1 MKQAKHTHAV
11 YWMLLAQA
19 ALIAAGGCDC
29 NEGGVDKLDPALV
42 IDPVSVDF
50 GEVPLGV
57 RVQAALTISNAG
69 EAMLEAKA
77 ALVGDPI
84 FARANNPLE
93 RLPPAGSD
101 VLIIEA
107 TPTVLGEHKGVVR
120 FQSDD
125 PLSPTLDVNLFLI
138 AVPVPPC
145 DDGNPCTADA
155 FDASVND
162 CAHEFTDGVAC
173 SPADKCITTA
183 VCSQGVCLGTP
194 KVCDDQS
201 TCTRDFCRQT
211 TGECIFLESADNCDD
226 DNPCTADACV
236 GNGCVHDALPSGSPC
251 DDFDLCT
258 VGDSC
263 FAGECKGSGVP
274 NGSTCDDHDSCTAQD
289 TCLDGVCRGSSI
301 IEPHAEGEEIFS
313 YPLTVW
319 DDAFLHRREVSL
331 SNDGVMYGLDH
342 LPLTNPE
349 GLTHVV
355 FAMHQCGTE
364 LYQFAYRP
372 PDTHVLVRFVRREMQ
387 IDTDN
392 TVRVVVG
399 VRQLPDDGYR
409 PETTTYLLDQDGNVK
424 LSRIQ
429 TLGGENGRALLPDGS
444 HIFGVIFPLTEG
456 PPTPDMPAMQNLV
469 VVREDNSGNVLWRH
483 ERSSWDWAEF
493 LGVAGPRV
501 LFWSEG
507 RFGALDFNTG
517 NTVWTAETAH
527 ITKEMSLSTALNLGV
542 ARATDQLIGVE
553 ILHGNQVFAFP
564 ATPDPSYV
572 PRTDPVIAAD
582 GRVLVLMQ
590 RNNADSTVA
599 LGLDWVELDP
609 TGAVMSTTSLPYV
622 FPDDFGSTR
631 HEDDPYPTVADDG
644 VSYVGY
650 GNMFWAIEP
659 GGQVRWT
666 LTAAE
671 PNAYTGTVP
680 LLRDDGVLLI
690 SESHRVV
697 KGIRSNG
704 GRMSE
709 TGWASF
715 RHDNRRTN
723 FTP

>member
-1 MKQAKHTHAV
+1 MKIPARFSLLVSAV
-11 YWMLLAQA
+11 
-19 ALIAAGGCDC
+19 ALGACDC
-29 NEGGVDKLDPALV
+29 NGSGNVGRLEPALV
-42 IDPVSVDF
+42 VDPLQVDF
-50 GEVPLGV
+50 GEVPIGV

-69 EAMLEAKA
+69 EGMLA
-77 ALVGDPI
+77 ATSRIDGNQI
-84 FARANNPLE
+84 FVRGNNPRE
-93 RLPPAGSD
+93 QFPPTSSD
-101 VLIIEA
+101 VLIVEA
-107 TPTVLGEHKGVVR
+107 TPFMLGEHRGAVKIT
-120 FQSDD
+120 SDD
-125 PLSPTLDVNLFLI
+125 PRSPLVEISLFLV
-138 AVPVPPC
+138 AVPPPPC
-145 DDGNPCTADA
+145 DDGNPCTADE
-155 FDASVND
+155 FDPGLND
-162 CAHEFTDGVAC
+162 CTHSFTDGASC
-173 SPADKCITTA
+173 EPADKCIIGA

-194 KVCDDQS
+194 KTCDDQS

-211 TGECIFLESADNCDD
+211 TGDCIFLEEPDNCDD
-226 DNPCTADACV
+226 DNPCTADSCA
-236 GNGCVHDALPSGSPC
+236 GNGCVHDPLPSGSPC
-251 DDFDLCT
+251 DDNDLCT
-258 VGDSC
+258 TGDSC
-263 FAGECKGSGVP
+263 FAGECRGAGVP
-274 NGSTCDDHDSCTAQD
+274 NGSECDDHDSCTSGD
-289 TCLDGVCRGSSI
+289 TCSDGVCGGTSI
-301 IEPHAEGEEIFS
+301 INAKNEGEEVFS
-313 YPLTVW
+313 YPLTEW
-319 DDAFLHRREVSL
+319 PDAFLHRREVSL

-355 FAMHQCGTE
+355 SAMHQCGTE

-392 TVRVVVG
+392 TTRIVVG

-409 PETTTYLLDQDGNVK
+409 PETTTYLLDRAGNVQ

-429 TLGGENGRALLPDGS
+429 TLGGETGRALLPDGS

-456 PPTPDMPAMQNLV
+456 PPTPDVPSMQNLV
-469 VVREDNSGNVLWRH
+469 VVREDNAGNVLWRH
-483 ERSSWDWAEF
+483 ERASWDWAEF

-517 NTVWTAETAH
+517 NTVWSAETAH
-527 ITKEMSLSTALNLGV
+527 ITKEMALSTNLNLGV

-553 ILHGNQVFAFP
+553 ILHGNQVFTFP
-564 ATPDPSYV
+564 AEPDATYQA
-572 PRTDPVIAAD
+572 RTDPVISAD

-590 RNNADSTVA
+590 RNSPDTFTAV
-599 LGLDWVELDP
+599 GLDWVELAPDG
-609 TGAVMSTTSLPYV
+609 TVLHTTPLEYEFPEDFSL
-622 FPDDFGSTR
+622 TR

-644 VSYVGY
+644 VAYVGY
-650 GNMFWAIEP
+650 GNKFWAIEP
-659 GGQVRWT
+659 GGAIRWT

-680 LLRDDGVLLI
+680 LLRNDGVLLI
-690 SESHRVV
+690 NEGHRII

-704 GRMSE
+704 GRMSD